1 MEENIRFAYVTKDG
15 RTHEIDHPSTTIFE
29 AANELLESIALGDTK
44 IDPRNIV
51 QIIDIPG

>member
-1 MEENIRFAYVTKDG
+1 MEENIMFAYVTKDG
-15 RTHEIDHPSTTIFE
+15 RTHKINHPSTTIFE
-29 AANELLESIALGDTK
+29 AANELLESIALGDMK